1 MSGLFAVQGWLTV
14 IRSAMLCGS
23 STPVAMQCLATT
35 KQLYT
40 PFADTPERYSIAIP
54 GTTSWNHLY
63 YHSAGIQLHQ
73 P

>member
-1 MSGLFAVQGWLTV
+1 
-14 IRSAMLCGS
+14 MLCGS
-23 STPVAMQCLATT
+23 STQVAMQRLATT

-54 GTTSWNHLY
+54 GTTQYTITVLVFNYASLEQCKLGY
-63 YHSAGIQLHQ
+63 SEVLAYIEC